1 MSSKKIWEL
10 CMNNKIAV
18 KKNILKAFVKIN
30 LKGTTIKVVFFLLL
44 LTQYEEV
51 SKYFLCIKFLVLCPL
66 LSMPFSCHRRQELLF
81 PIQLVSFLA
90 SWDHT
95 GLWRMWM
102 SQQIL
107 LPWRRGAND
116 YLWNSTNICL
126 LSAVIWKCE
135 ENVKEQ
141 SWFHW
146 HSSSLSHW
154 PLLPHRIKIQK
165 GQLIEPDGKPL
176 VHTILYDMYWRPS
189 AILKFYLKMPTT
201 ASLLP
206 LKLEDLKKGNVMA
219 LHGVFI
225 PHRPFYI

>member
-1 MSSKKIWEL
+1 MHE
-10 CMNNKIAV
+10 
-18 KKNILKAFVKIN
+18 
-30 LKGTTIKVVFFLLL
+30 
-44 LTQYEEV
+44 
-51 SKYFLCIKFLVLCPL
+51 
-66 LSMPFSCHRRQELLF
+66 
-81 PIQLVSFLA
+81 VSFLVPVTRHA
-90 SWDHT
+90 FFLSQKART
-95 GLWRMWM
+95 SIPCSACIFPGLMGSYWAWRMWM
-102 SQQIL
+102 SQQVL

-126 LSAVIWKCE
+126 LSAVMWECE

-206 LKLEDLKKGNVMA
+206 LKLEDLEKGSVMA